1 MRRGQLG
8 VNVLELT
15 MTLALLGALGSFTV
29 PALDG
34 YTERA
39 RINRAIGEISR
50 ISIEINRWKINADSD
65 SFPESLEAAGIS
77 VGTDP
82 WGNAYTYVRI
92 DCCDADQQRKDANL
106 HQLNTDFDLFSN
118 GPDGLSENQ
127 LNNVNAHDDIVRA
140 DNGAFV
146 GKAENY

>member
-8 VNVLELT
+8 VNILELT

-29 PALDG
+29 PAFNG

-50 ISIEINRWKINADSD
+50 ISIEINRWRTNTESE
-65 SFPESLEAAGIS
+65 SYPESLEAAGIS

-82 WGNAYTYVRI
+82 WGNAYNYQRI
-92 DCCDADQQRKDANL
+92 AGSDIDQQRSDSNL
-106 HQLNTDFDLFSN
+106 HPLNSDFDLFSN
-118 GPDGLSENQ
+118 GPDGQSEKQ
-127 LNNVNAHDDIVRA
+127 LNGVFARDDIVRA
-140 DNGAFV
+140 DNGTFV
-146 GKAENY
+146 GKAESY